1 MSDKQ
6 LRERLL
12 KLIEEAKSPLD
23 ITYIAQQLGI
33 SWWSSYKL
41 VTGTFLEE
49 LQQYPEVLRDL
60 PFVCMKSTKSLI
72 VVPNR
77 LLTPKVAENV

>member
-23 ITYIAQQLGI
+23 VTYIAQQLGI

-77 LLTPKVAENV
+77 LLTHLQGG

>member
-1 MSDKQ
+1 MPDKQ
-6 LRERLL
+6 LRGKLL
-12 KLIEEAKSPLD
+12 KLIEEANRPLD
-23 ITYIAQQLGI
+23 VTYIAQQLGI

-41 VTGTFLEE
+41 VTATFLEE
-49 LQQYPEVLRDL
+49 LQQYPQVLRDL

-77 LLTPKVAENV
+77 LLTRVQSG